1 MSRALS
7 GRIDKVA
14 GWSRHGGDAARPVDG
29 GRGEAVCEGRS
40 LPVVFGGRAVVPRR
54 VRGTPCGLPGGP
66 GRGGSAAAGSRGRDD
81 SAHLRMVRRSSH
93 RSGRKTSRT
102 ARTPR
107 GQGAPRRTGA
117 GAWSGDGRGPG
128 PWPARPSWPHGC
140 GTSPPRGCL
149 TGPDRGD
156 GGGGKR
162 CAAVRRP
169 PSLGWWAGG
178 LVGWWA
184 GGSVG
189 RGAPPRGRRA
199 RERRVL
205 RRRSPHR
212 CAPGASRWARTAAG
226 STSRCRRRFTVSRA
240 RAARQ
245 GPRHRAGPVA
255 KHGRGSGGG
264 ARGPSACGSPRPSER
279 GSPRPGGRGE
289 LSGRRRGALSPTCS
303 TPPRARRTGCA
314 ARRSSSSG
322 GSRPDGT
329 RSG

>member
-1 MSRALS
+1 METPLVPWTAAGARRYARAGPCRWSSAVAPSSPCVS
-7 GRIDKVA
+7 GGLRA
-14 GWSRHGGDAARPVDG
+14 GCRVD
-29 GRGEAVCEGRS
+29 
-40 LPVVFGGRAVVPRR
+40 
-54 VRGTPCGLPGGP
+54 PGGAVRP
-66 GRGGSAAAGSRGRDD
+66 RPGSRGRDD
-81 SAHLRMVRRSSH
+81 SAHLRMDRRSSH
-93 RSGRKTSRT
+93 RSGRTTSRT
-102 ARTPR
+102 ARR
-107 GQGAPRRTGA
+107 ACAR
-117 GAWSGDGRGPG
+117 GRGGRGRRGGKGRHGARAQGRGRVTVGGRARG
-128 PWPARPSWPHGC
+128 PPARRGRTDAGHHRLVGASPDRTAVTVEAGNGARPS
-140 GTSPPRGCL
+140 
-149 TGPDRGD
+149 
-156 GGGGKR
+156 
-162 CAAVRRP
+162 AVRGR
-169 PSLGWWAGG
+169 WAGG
-178 LVGWWA
+178 LMGRWI

-226 STSRCRRRFTVSRA
+226 STSRCRRRFAVSRA

-264 ARGPSACGSPRPSER
+264 ARAPSARGSPRPSER

-289 LSGRRRGALSPTCS
+289 LSGRRSGALSPTCS